1 MREGLS
7 KERARD
13 VLDSAAARLRTPQA
27 LRPARVDS
35 LAVGH
40 PGIALLFTTLA
51 AGGDTE
57 ARSVAHA
64 HLAAAIRPA
73 GGLRASGLYG
83 GAAAV
88 AFAARVA
95 ATGPDSYRS
104 LLDAVTP
111 RVAEAA
117 VERARALRA
126 GRAEGTGAP
135 SHLYDAVSG
144 VSGLA
149 RLLLALDPHGPALR
163 ACLEAL
169 VDLAEPAVTPHG
181 TLPGW
186 WTPHGPGR
194 QEPNPDF
201 PRGHL
206 NLGLAHGIPGPLAL
220 LSLAHEQGVSVQGHE
235 MAIGR
240 FAGWLAGRAHEDGYG
255 PYWPLTVRAED
266 ELSGERPPNPPTRAA
281 WCYGTPGVAR
291 ALFLAGR
298 ALDEKAWREL
308 AGRSTHA
315 ALARPVDSR
324 GLEGPGLCHGT
335 GGLLQIAARMAYDMG
350 DAELNAQLPFLAG
363 QLVEGM
369 GEGDGFGFLEGESG
383 AALALHTY
391 AEGARLAGAGPSD
404 PQLLAWDAALLI
416 G

>member
-1 MREGLS
+1 MKEGLS

-13 VLDSAAARLRTPQA
+13 VLDSVAARLRTPQA
-27 LRPARVDS
+27 LQTARVDS
-35 LAVGH
+35 LAVGY

-51 AGGDTE
+51 ADGDTG

-73 GGLRASGLYG
+73 GGLRAAGLYG
-83 GAAAV
+83 GTAAV

-95 ATGPDSYRS
+95 ATGPDTYRS
-104 LLDAVTP
+104 LLDSVTP

-126 GRAEGTGAP
+126 GRSQGTGAP

-144 VSGLA
+144 ASGLA

-169 VDLAEPAVTPHG
+169 VDLAEPAVTAHG

-186 WTPHGPGR
+186 WTEGGPGV
-194 QEPNPDF
+194 QGPNPDF

-220 LSLAHEQGVSVQGHE
+220 LSLAHEQGVRVRGHE
-235 MAIGR
+235 EAIGR
-240 FAGWLAGRAHEDGYG
+240 FAGWLAGRAHGDGYG

-281 WCYGTPGVAR
+281 WCYGTPGAAR

-298 ALDEKAWREL
+298 ALEEKGWREL
-308 AGRSTHA
+308 AGRAMRA
-315 ALARPVDSR
+315 ALARPAATR
-324 GLEGPGLCHGT
+324 ALEGPGLCHGT
-335 GGLLQIAARMAYDMG
+335 GGLLQIAARMAYDLD
-350 DAELNAQLPFLAG
+350 DAELSAQLPCLAR
-363 QLVEGM
+363 QLVEEM
-369 GEGDGFGFLEGESG
+369 VEVDGVGFLEGAAG

-391 AEGARLAGAGPSD
+391 VEGVPS
-404 PQLLAWDAALLI
+404 PGVGSPSPELLGWDAALLL